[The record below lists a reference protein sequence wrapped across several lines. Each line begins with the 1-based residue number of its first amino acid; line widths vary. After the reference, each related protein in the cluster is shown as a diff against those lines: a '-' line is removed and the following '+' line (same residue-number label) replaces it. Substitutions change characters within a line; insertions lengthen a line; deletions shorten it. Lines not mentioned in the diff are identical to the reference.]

1 MIGRFRPVT
10 GVMEVGIGQF
20 TLPGNNAG
28 FCAAILQKSGV
39 QAPMRLESLT
49 YVRPFGREA
58 APQPHQ
64 QPLVVNLL
72 MQLRAYYD
80 QSNTYL
86 RNQAALNLQLTNQLR
101 QVLTLSSG
109 PVRAQAGAIQRAVR
123 ENLYRDGEFQRAL
136 DSLAREVKKNGD
148 SAQTLTV
155 RLPGSQPASSGTGGR
170 QFLVPGD
177 VLKKRQLEG
186 AVLRNSFIP
195 EGEKPALTQR
205 NRGVDS
211 GSVRRGESAMVH
223 RSPSGGEGRDGA
235 PRVSADDT
243 GRSRKGGRR
252 KGATSLKSPNSRTA
266 DQVAQKFPTERR
278 ETDRSVPTS
287 HVKEKG
293 GAPTEAARTAQLVQ
307 AVRIPSAGRR
317 AEPAREDGSA
327 ALQNQPAWQQNREK
341 TTLAVPSD
349 RSYPTGTLGRMFWT
363 TGSFRFSR
371 SFLAAAQPFTA
382 TALLSGNYRFPES
395 TAIFKPVRFNSAGQM
410 SHGAETAVPLPNR
423 LVASFGDS
431 ILWRQ
436 TPERISFFRPHETVS
451 SSREERAESRGE
463 NAAAAPA
470 AAFGGA
476 GLPGNGLIVPDR
488 MALAGARMAVLTRAP
503 FLQHADPAGPISR
516 SSATKES
523 DARGVLA
530 PRLLRSTG
538 DVFPGVGRQETVIS
552 EGYTVGPPVWVLP
565 SGRTVFSGQAG
576 PMSRSGT
583 AKERSPRGLLVP
595 RLLRSTGETA
605 AVGGVSPGLGRQG
618 AVISEGHTAGT
629 PAWGLPAGRAVFSGS
644 FTNLAAVPP
653 ILAKTASAFLTGE
666 RSHRVASQMSY
677 VERNFPAS
685 VQLIEQGGRLTW
697 TTPPLRLPDSA
708 KSVPAGRSSLSR
720 MEMVN
725 AVEEGISG
733 TAVRI
738 SRETFPLRAP
748 LSGRSWRDG
757 VFSEGH
763 QSAAASNSSR
773 IGLVGAGVGVPRVS
787 GRTFPPLFRRGLGQ
801 PGQSLSAA
809 VVPDQTMGM
818 GGQLIQIQQAVRHIL
833 EGGSGG
839 AVAVIRRARQVSM
852 ALSGL
857 EIQAGPLRQ
866 RAAPLSKKA
875 AVPVL
880 HLTSSSESPRTA
892 GIFSPMR
899 QAAGQ
904 RDTAAA
910 PDILSRATQERTSGV
925 QAAPQIIYRS
935 PERRSDSP
943 SRSDTGESSGEAI
956 LQAQT
961 VSPAKAAAM
970 NAAYSYPPGGQ
981 GSGNPAASAMG
992 PLTREQEER
1001 ITQRVLEDINY
1012 NRMASEV
1019 LDRVERRLRAERRKF
1034 GR

>member
-28 FCAAILQKSGV
+28 FCAAIFQKSGV

-58 APQPHQ
+58 APQPPQ

-136 DSLAREVKKNGD
+136 DSLAREVKKNGN
-148 SAQTLTV
+148 SAQALTV

-170 QFLVPGD
+170 QLLEPGD
-177 VLKKRQLEG
+177 VFKKRQGEG
-186 AVLRNSFIP
+186 ASLRTAFIP
-195 EGEKPALTQR
+195 EGKEPVLTQR
-205 NRGVDS
+205 SQGVDNSS
-211 GSVRRGESAMVH
+211 GRRGESPVVH
-223 RSPSGGEGRDGA
+223 RSPSGKEGRDEA
-235 PRVSADDT
+235 PGTSADGT
-243 GRSRKGGRR
+243 GRSRKGGPR
-252 KGATSLKSPNSRTA
+252 KGKNSPKAQNSRTA
-266 DQVAQKFPTERR
+266 GQMVQKPPTEQQ
-278 ETDRSVPTS
+278 EIVRSASISPANG
-287 HVKEKG
+287 KG
-293 GAPTEAARTAQLVQ
+293 IAPTEVARTAQPVQ
-307 AVRIPSAGRR
+307 VVQIPPVERR
-317 AEPAREDGSA
+317 VEPAREDGST
-327 ALQNQPAWQQNREK
+327 ALRNHPTWQQNREK
-341 TTLAVPSD
+341 TIPAI
-349 RSYPTGTLGRMFWT
+349 PTGGNYPAGLLDRMFWT

-371 SFLAAAQPFTA
+371 SFLTAVQPFTA
-382 TALLSGNYRFPES
+382 TALLSGIYRFPES
-395 TAIFKPVRFNSAGQM
+395 TAIFQPVRFNSAGQM
-410 SHGAETAVPLPNR
+410 SHRAETAVPLPNR

-436 TPERISFFRPHETVS
+436 TSERISFFRPHETVS
-451 SSREERAESRGE
+451 FSREERAESRGE
-463 NAAAAPA
+463 NAAA
-470 AAFGGA
+470 FGGA
-476 GLPGNGLIVPDR
+476 GLPGNGLTVPDR
-488 MALAGARMAVLTRAP
+488 MALAVARMAVLTRAP
-503 FLQHADPAGPISR
+503 FLQHTDPAGSISR

-538 DVFPGVGRQETVIS
+538 
-552 EGYTVGPPVWVLP
+552 
-565 SGRTVFSGQAG
+565 
-576 PMSRSGT
+576 
-583 AKERSPRGLLVP
+583 
-595 RLLRSTGETA
+595 ETA
-605 AVGGVSPGLGRQG
+605 DVGGVSPGLGRQG

-653 ILAKTASAFLTGE
+653 ILAKTASASLTGE

-685 VQLIEQGGRLTW
+685 IQLIEQGGRLTW
-697 TTPPLRLPDSA
+697 TTPPLHLPDSA

-773 IGLVGAGVGVPRVS
+773 SGLVGAGVGVPKVS
-787 GRTFPPLFRRGLGQ
+787 GRTFPPLFGRGLEQ

-818 GGQLIQIQQAVRHIL
+818 GGQLIQIQQAVRRIL

-943 SRSDTGESSGEAI
+943 SRSETGESSGEAI

>member
-28 FCAAILQKSGV
+28 FCAAIFQKSGV

-58 APQPHQ
+58 APQPPQ

-170 QFLVPGD
+170 QLLEPGD
-177 VLKKRQLEG
+177 VFKKRQGEG
-186 AVLRNSFIP
+186 ASLQTVFIP
-195 EGEKPALTQR
+195 EGKEPVLTQR
-205 NRGVDS
+205 SQGVDNSS
-211 GSVRRGESAMVH
+211 GRRGESPVVH
-223 RSPSGGEGRDGA
+223 RSPSGKEGRDEASGT
-235 PRVSADDT
+235 SADGT
-243 GRSRKGGRR
+243 GRSRKGGPR
-252 KGATSLKSPNSRTA
+252 KGKNSPKAQNSRTA
-266 DQVAQKFPTERR
+266 GQMVQKPPTEQQ
-278 ETDRSVPTS
+278 EIVRSVSISPANG
-287 HVKEKG
+287 KG
-293 GAPTEAARTAQLVQ
+293 IAPTEVARTAQPVQ
-307 AVRIPSAGRR
+307 VVQIPPVERR
-317 AEPAREDGSA
+317 VEPAREDGST
-327 ALQNQPAWQQNREK
+327 ALRNHPTWQQNREK
-341 TTLAVPSD
+341 TIPAI
-349 RSYPTGTLGRMFWT
+349 PTGGNYPAGLLGRMFWT

-371 SFLAAAQPFTA
+371 SFLTAVQPFTA
-382 TALLSGNYRFPES
+382 TALLSGIYRFPES
-395 TAIFKPVRFNSAGQM
+395 TAIFQPVRFNSAGQM
-410 SHGAETAVPLPNR
+410 SHRAETAVPLPNR

-436 TPERISFFRPHETVS
+436 TSERISFFRPHETVS
-451 SSREERAESRGE
+451 FSREERAESRGE
-463 NAAAAPA
+463 NAAA
-470 AAFGGA
+470 FGGA
-476 GLPGNGLIVPDR
+476 GLPGNGLTVPDR
-488 MALAGARMAVLTRAP
+488 MALAVARMAVLTRAP
-503 FLQHADPAGPISR
+503 FLQHTDPAGPISR

-653 ILAKTASAFLTGE
+653 ILAKTASASLTGE

-818 GGQLIQIQQAVRHIL
+818 GGQLIQIQQAVRRIL

-899 QAAGQ
+899 QTAGQ

-910 PDILSRATQERTSGV
+910 PDILSRTTQERISGV
-925 QAAPQIIYRS
+925 QAAPQIIYRN

-943 SRSDTGESSGEAI
+943 SRSETGESSGEAI